1 MGFVLGLT
9 GSIGMGK
16 STTAAMFREEGL
28 PVWDADAAVH
38 ALYAPGGAA
47 VSGVGNLVPGAVVA
61 GSVDRGRLREA
72 LERDP
77 SLFPRLEAV
86 VHPLVAEDRAR
97 FLSEA
102 RGEIVVLDVPLLYE
116 RGIDRECDGVAV
128 VSAPPETQMRR
139 LLARPGMDRE
149 AAKMLLS
156 RQMPDAEKRAR
167 ARWIVPTE
175 TLEEARAAVR
185 QIVFDIRAGAGSDQG

>member
-1 MGFVLGLT
+1 MRPFVLGLT

-16 STTAAMFREEGL
+16 STTAAMFREAGV

-47 VSGVGNLVPGAVVA
+47 VAKVAGLVPEAVVA
-61 GSVDRGRLREA
+61 GAVDRPRLREA

-77 SLFPRLEAV
+77 ALFPRLEAA
-86 VHPLVAEDRAR
+86 VHPLVAEDRRR
-97 FLSEA
+97 FQRAA
-102 RGEIVVLDVPLLYE
+102 RGGDILVLDVPLLYE
-116 RGIDRECDGVAV
+116 RGIDRDCDGVAV
-128 VSAPPETQMRR
+128 VSASAETQMKR
-139 LLARPGMDRE
+139 LLARPGLDRAGAE
-149 AAKMLLS
+149 MLLG

-167 ARWIVPTE
+167 ARWIIPSE

-185 QIVFDIRAGAGSDQG
+185 QVLGDIRAGAARG